1 MVRLHMGYQGKSRT
15 EKPDDLRQTRPLF
28 NDLNLNFSIGEL
40 SALISQFW
48 DDIPISAIDWGET
61 GLTVHGPRGSVELD
75 YICGKLKLVAALVQ
89 ITTKIDAEING
100 LQFKNKD

>member
-1 MVRLHMGYQGKSRT
+1 MGYQGKSRT

-28 NDLNLNFSIGEL
+28 NNLDLNFSIGEL

-61 GLTVHGPRGSVELD
+61 GLTVHGPRGSVVLE
-75 YICGKLKLVAALVQ
+75 YTCGKLQLVAALIQ
-89 ITTKIDAEING
+89 ITVKVDAEVKG
-100 LQFKNKD
+100 LNFKGKN